1 MVIMIRLGGR
11 TDRKVRVS
19 GLSEAGLTGRNHQPP
34 WHESVPCVNGEI
46 PQEEGQ
52 GQRPADE
59 GLRSILR

>member
-19 GLSEAGLTGRNHQPP
+19 GLSEAGLMGRNHQPP

-46 PQEEGQ
+46 P
-52 GQRPADE
+52 
-59 GLRSILR
+59 